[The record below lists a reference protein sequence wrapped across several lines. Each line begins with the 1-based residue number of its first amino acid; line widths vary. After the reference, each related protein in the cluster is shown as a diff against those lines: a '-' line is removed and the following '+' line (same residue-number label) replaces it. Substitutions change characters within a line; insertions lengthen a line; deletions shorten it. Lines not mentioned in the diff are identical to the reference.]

1 MHFAVSI
8 SKPGVTLNQRIFHVV
23 AYWNWWYS
31 WCNLFESVFDVI
43 YHTIFHST
51 ICSTKSGKYTLL
63 THIPVWFFLIS
74 NLSNFTFLHP
84 TDKGR
89 TNYRSVHA
97 YEICNNMFNRHR
109 RINRFPYTYRFYY
122 LFIVETSSL
131 LHTTKKT
138 SGLSPI
144 KKVEGKLENNE
155 STKSNFG

>member
-1 MHFAVSI
+1 MLHIEIDDILDATSLNLFSMLFITQFFTRQLARQNLVSI
-8 SKPGVTLNQRIFHVV
+8 HCWHI
-23 AYWNWWYS
+23 Y
-31 WCNLFESVFDVI
+31 LFD
-43 YHTIFHST
+43 
-51 ICSTKSGKYTLL
+51 
-63 THIPVWFFLIS
+63 FFFIS

-89 TNYRSVHA
+89 TNYMSVHA

-122 LFIVETSSL
+122 FFIVETSSL

-138 SGLSPI
+138 SGLSSI

>member
-1 MHFAVSI
+1 MLHIEIDDILDATSLNLFSMLFITQFFTRQLVRQNLVSI
-8 SKPGVTLNQRIFHVV
+8 HCWHI
-23 AYWNWWYS
+23 Y
-31 WCNLFESVFDVI
+31 LFD
-43 YHTIFHST
+43 
-51 ICSTKSGKYTLL
+51 
-63 THIPVWFFLIS
+63 FFFSS

-89 TNYRSVHA
+89 INYRSVHA

-122 LFIVETSSL
+122 FFIVETSSL

-138 SGLSPI
+138 SGLSSI